1 MEQPRFFLKIGR
13 LLGVKKQMLKV
24 RPPKNTDHFLILA
37 AVTYVAVVA
46 AIVAYFWM
54 HQIHLFDF
62 SLTVSLYVA
71 LCPATAAIY
80 FIGAAIICTV
90 LFLYMAKTKAHF
102 LQKVVYSLILLCV
115 FSCALFPCNKS
126 RSVLNT
132 EIHDFFA
139 YALVLLMALS
149 FVLLFFFS
157 RNKAQKVYAAGA
169 ILFAFFFIGAFVFDF
184 SFVKNTIF
192 IWENVIIVLFFFE
205 LFYEK
210 ER

>member
-1 MEQPRFFLKIGR
+1 
-13 LLGVKKQMLKV
+13 MLKV

-71 LCPATAAIY
+71 LR
-80 FIGAAIICTV
+80 AAIICTV
-90 LFLYMAKTKAHF
+90 LFLYMVKTKAHF

-157 RNKAQKVYAAGA
+157 RNKVQKVHAAGA